1 MSLYELLVLV
11 KDVHAGMKKELVH
24 NHEWFE
30 YGICYAVEAAND
42 WEDDHRDQITEIAES
57 WPEFSGSGNYPVPH
71 PTLDARDAFNG
82 LEPADFWNPDHPY
95 GAARLRLLDFL
106 IEQTDP
112 SRNTEDIK
120 DA

>member
-1 MSLYELLVLV
+1 MSLYELLVQV
-11 KDVHAGMKKELVH
+11 KGVHAGMKKELVH
-24 NHEWFE
+24 RHEWFE

-42 WEDDHRDQITEIAES
+42 WNDDHRDQITEIAES
-57 WPEFSGSGNYPVPH
+57 WPEFSGYPSYPVPH
-71 PTLDARDAFNG
+71 PERGAIEGFNSS
-82 LEPADFWNPDHPY
+82 PINDFWNPDHPY

-112 SRNTEDIK
+112 SRVTEEIK